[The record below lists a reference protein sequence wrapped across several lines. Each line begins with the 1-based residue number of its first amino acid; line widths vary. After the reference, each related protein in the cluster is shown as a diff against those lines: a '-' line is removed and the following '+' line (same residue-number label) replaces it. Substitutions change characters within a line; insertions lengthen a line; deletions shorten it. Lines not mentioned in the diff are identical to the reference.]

1 MKQKKLRRA
10 VALILQASKEQ
21 GEVGLTVEQIRD
33 RLMDRS
39 YNNIPSGRKLGQILR
54 STQGFIVYDK
64 IIFYDREQR
73 GSVRLT
79 QWTIDWL
86 EVKSWME

>member
-1 MKQKKLRRA
+1 MKQIKLRRA

-33 RLMDRS
+33 RLMDRN

-54 STQGFIVYDK
+54 STEGFIVHDRLVFYDK
-64 IIFYDREQR
+64 EQR
-73 GSVRLT
+73 GSVRLP

-86 EVKSWME
+86 EVQTWMV